1 MASKSKKNGN
11 GKTQTAQDEQ
21 DKFPPPKVERY
32 RRSLRVELKPEE
44 IAESADRAAQM
55 IADRDSK
62 DEEQKAQAKHAKAII
77 EGLEGEI
84 RRLSNEV
91 RTKATYRDVECDRI
105 FDLRTKTL
113 TEKRTDTGEVLFER
127 PLTETECQRE
137 LDLPP
142 PGGDLDSDFDE
153 APAP

>member
-1 MASKSKKNGN
+1 MATTKKNRKGA
-11 GKTQTAQDEQ
+11 KDEGEDD
-21 DKFPPPKVERY
+21 DKFPPPKVEKFQ
-32 RRSLRVELKPEE
+32 RSLRVELKPDE
-44 IAESADRAAQM
+44 IAASADRAAQLL
-55 IADRDSK
+55 AERDSK
-62 DEEQKAQAKHAKAII
+62 EEEQKAQAKHAKSVI
-77 EGLEGEI
+77 ESLDAEL

-91 RTKATYRDVECDRI
+91 RTKATYRDVSCERI

-113 TEKRTDTGEVLFER
+113 VEKRSDTDEVLFER
-127 PLTETECQRE
+127 PLTDVECQRE